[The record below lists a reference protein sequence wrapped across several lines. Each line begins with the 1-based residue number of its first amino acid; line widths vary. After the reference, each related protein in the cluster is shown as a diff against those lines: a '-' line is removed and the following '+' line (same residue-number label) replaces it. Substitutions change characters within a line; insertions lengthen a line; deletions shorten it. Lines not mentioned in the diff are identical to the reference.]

1 MKTLKTLF
9 IAVLLVSTSVVT
21 FANQK
26 NEMPVIKA
34 SSHEELK
41 ESIVDLFQDD
51 FRHYNNYFFQN
62 GIYNFDETVEIDFRV
77 MPDQKIY
84 IYRVACN
91 DYNGVEYVKSIL
103 ENVIVDVDEDLMNQN
118 YNITIQ
124 LEY

>member
-1 MKTLKTLF
+1 MKTLKILF
-9 IAVLLVSTSVVT
+9 IAVLLVSTSIVT

-34 SSHEELK
+34 SSYEDLK

-51 FRHYNNYFFQN
+51 FRHYNNYFLQN
-62 GIYNFDETVEIDFRV
+62 GIYNFDETVEINFRV
-77 MPDQKIY
+77 MPNQKIY
-84 IYRVACN
+84 IYRVVCN

-103 ENVIVDVDEDLMNQN
+103 ENVIVDVDENLMNLN

>member
-9 IAVLLVSTSVVT
+9 IAVLLVSTSIVT
-21 FANQK
+21 FANPK

-34 SSHEELK
+34 SSYEDLK

-51 FRHYNNYFFQN
+51 FRQYNNYFFQN
-62 GIYNFDETVEIDFRV
+62 GIYNFNETVEIDFRV

-84 IYRVACN
+84 IYRVGCN

-103 ENVIVDVDEDLMNQN
+103 ENVIVDVDEDLMNLN